1 MFSEELIKIIEKYF
15 DKNSQQV
22 NNINSDIQD
31 IIKQL
36 SDFRDILGDRL
47 KELLCN
53 NENADE
59 LYNDIKLLNTEIS
72 MVKPLPVTIL
82 NFTEQEIAEE
92 ITPSLQEKQIQKI
105 IDFEKY
111 THIHIC
117 CEDVC
122 PKCIEKLIP
131 TNLYY
136 QRKIDYTIHE
146 EYVSGF
152 RCPNCRSLYMID
164 SDIEKLDCA
173 NTNIEIHTK
182 RYNKLSI
189 QNEVYVVMNVNKC
202 SANDHDLEDILGT
215 IPIIKSDG
223 SIAYTYV
230 DVIHCKTCKKY
241 IMLKNTYQRISDFLA
256 CQVIDETKES
266 VDKTNST
273 FSNYDSTGSKLSQ
286 LGYNVNCVDK
296 LTEKQRETLLAA
308 IISSKLLTQGEIIGN
323 IDRNIS
329 SGRNRIGSKKDWS
342 NAIAKWEHDKEFVQS
357 FDIERSNND
366 INIGKIILR
375 YRKDT

>member
-53 NENADE
+53 NESTDE
-59 LYNDIKLLNTEIS
+59 LYADIKLLNTEIS
-72 MVKPLPVTIL
+72 TIKPLPVTIL
-82 NFTEQEIAEE
+82 NHTEQEIAEE
-92 ITPSLQEKQIQKI
+92 ITPSVQEKQIQKN

-117 CEDVC
+117 CENVC
-122 PKCIEKLIP
+122 PKCIEKLNPI
-131 TNLYY
+131 NIYY
-136 QRKIDYTIHE
+136 QRKANGIINDE
-146 EYVSGF
+146 SVRGF
-152 RCPNCRSLYMID
+152 KCPNCGSLYMID
-164 SDIEKLDCA
+164 SEIQQLDC
-173 NTNIEIHTK
+173 NSTNIEIHTK

-189 QNEVYVVMNVNKC
+189 NDEVYVVTDVNKC
-202 SANDHDLEDILGT
+202 SAQDHDLDDILGT
-215 IPIIKSDG
+215 IPIIDQDG
-223 SIAYTYV
+223 NIKFTYV
-230 DVIHCKTCKKY
+230 DILHCKTCHKY
-241 IMLKNTYQRISDFLA
+241 IMLKSVFQKISDVLV
-256 CQVIDETKES
+256 CQVIDETK
-266 VDKTNST
+266 DPIHKINS
-273 FSNYDSTGSKLSQ
+273 FISGYDTTGSKLSQ

-308 IISSKLLTQGEIIGN
+308 IISSRLLTQGEILGN
-323 IDRNIS
+323 IDRNINN
-329 SGRNRIGSKKDWS
+329 GRNRIGSKKDWS
-342 NAIAKWEHDKEFVQS
+342 NAVSKWEHDKAFVQS
-357 FDIERSNND
+357 FDIEKSDKD

-375 YRKDT
+375 YSKDL